1 MISRVRP
8 LLFLLL
14 VIVGVKLSDEVYR
27 WAVFGE
33 ERAQVRVLRDDLVEA
48 GAAIVATRVQS
59 DSMREVM
66 RREDD
71 RLEEERRA
79 LRRYDRM
86 ATGGT
91 LPHDVYLRYKRDLDR
106 YNEHVTARNARLRV
120 WQEVLARNHTAVDRY
135 NLLADSVRALAL
147 RMGELYYAVPTP
159 LEAAQT
165 KRDLEK
171 PEAITSPPPR

>member
-33 ERAQVRVLRDDLVEA
+33 ERALVRTLRHDLVEA
-48 GAAIVATRVQS
+48 GAVIVATRVQS

-66 RREDD
+66 RAEDE
-71 RLEEERRA
+71 RLEEERRT

-91 LPHDVYLRYKRDLDR
+91 LPHPVYLRYKRDLDR

-147 RMGELYYAVPTP
+147 RMGDPYYAVPTP
-159 LEAAQT
+159 LEAAQE
-165 KRDLEK
+165 RGLVK
-171 PEAITSPPPR
+171 PEVIAAPPPR